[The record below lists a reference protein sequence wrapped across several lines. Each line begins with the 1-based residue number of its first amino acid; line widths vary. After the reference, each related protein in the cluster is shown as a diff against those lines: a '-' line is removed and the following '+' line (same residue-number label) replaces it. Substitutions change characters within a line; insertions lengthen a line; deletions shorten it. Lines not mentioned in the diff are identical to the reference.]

1 MRKALKKELSIVCG
15 LGAFACWLTGL
26 KKPAAILTGLSA
38 GLTLAPREQEYQWK
52 GKSDL
57 ITGGSRGL
65 GRGIAREAVSQGAKV
80 TLVARKFEE
89 LANARQILIS
99 EYPYAEVCT
108 VIADVTHKDQLENAF
123 QEAKNAFGIIDVI
136 VNNAGAISVGPF
148 ESTTLSDFEAQMKLH
163 LYAVIESTQ
172 LILPHFLLRGG
183 GRIINICSLG
193 GRVAVPHMLP
203 YDASKFA
210 LAGFS
215 QGVATE
221 LARQNI
227 IVTTV
232 YPTLMK
238 TGSPIQAVFKGDHEK
253 EFAWFEAADNFPG
266 ITMSVASAAKK
277 ILQASADGDSEL
289 VPSILGRARI
299 LGSAVL
305 PEIMNAT
312 MEIMANLM
320 PRGQS
325 GVRQT
330 GHQSRALFDSSIV
343 TRPLKGIAKR
353 AQEDNN
359 QTPSTDAEFNMGLH

>member
-15 LGAFACWLTGL
+15 LGAFACWIAGV
-26 KKPAAILTGLSA
+26 KKPAAILTGLTA
-38 GLTLAPREQEYQWK
+38 GLMLSPEANPFQWE
-52 GKSDL
+52 GKSVL

-65 GRGIAREAVSQGAKV
+65 GLGIAREAVAKKAKV

-89 LANARQILIS
+89 LASARQILIN

-108 VIADVTHKDQLENAF
+108 VIADVTQKDQLENAF
-123 QEAKNAFGIIDVI
+123 QEAKKAFGVIDVV

-172 LILPHFLLRGG
+172 LILPHFLTRGG

-215 QGVATE
+215 QGVSSE

-238 TGSPIQAVFKGDHEK
+238 TGSAIQAVFKGDHEK

-266 ITMSVASAAKK
+266 VSMSVKSAAQK
-277 ILQASADGDSEL
+277 ILQACADGDSEL

-299 LGSAVL
+299 LGSALL
-305 PEIMNAT
+305 PEMMNAT
-312 MEIMANLM
+312 MEILANLM

-330 GHQSRALFDSSIV
+330 GHQSRALFDSSLLMS
-343 TRPLKGIAKR
+343 PLKKTV
-353 AQEDNN
+353 QEAEKDNN
-359 QTPSTDAEFNMGLH
+359 QTPSTDAEFNLGLH